1 MIDAGVQLLLSLLSL
16 IPNLLHFDADAIAE
30 DAKGRVLLLD
40 GDADLQDGR
49 AFLEDGRGD
58 SGGDVFQEFRWDSHF
73 PTGDADEAG
82 IVGCAFKLVITPGR
96 RLDID
101 KRRDGYIKVSPHG
114 ALLRRDTMIGIYL
127 DAIDSNLYLTI

>member
-16 IPNLLHFDADAIAE
+16 IPNLLHFDADTPTK
-30 DAKGRVLLLD
+30 DAKGWVLLLD
-40 GDADLQDGR
+40 GDAYLLDGR

-82 IVGCAFKLVITPGR
+82 VVGRAFQLVIAPSR
-96 RLDID
+96 SIYID
-101 KRRDGYIKVSPHG
+101 KSRDGDIEVSPHG
-114 ALLRRDTMIGIYL
+114 ALLRRDAMTGIDL